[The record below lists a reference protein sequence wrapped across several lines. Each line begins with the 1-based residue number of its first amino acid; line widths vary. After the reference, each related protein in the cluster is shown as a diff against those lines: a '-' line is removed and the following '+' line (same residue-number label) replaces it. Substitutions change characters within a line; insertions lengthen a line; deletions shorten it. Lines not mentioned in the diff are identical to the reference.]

1 MISSPFAR
9 HDRTLLGR
17 WWWTVDRLTLLAL
30 LTLMMIGT
38 ILIAAGSPAVA
49 ERTGLA
55 PMHFI
60 MRHMVLLGPAIVLM
74 LATSLLNLW
83 GVRIVAWGM
92 LLLFIP
98 LLALTLVMG
107 SEAKGASRWIYVAG
121 LSVQPSEFVKPA
133 FAVVSGFLLSQV
145 KQHEKGLPLL
155 LSIGF
160 LGLIVLL
167 LMLQP
172 DLGQSVVLTTIWIG
186 QLFLAGVPLTLGV
199 GFGLAG
205 MAGVAGAYL
214 TLDHVYKRINGF
226 LNPDASD
233 TFQIDKS
240 IAAFAHGGIT
250 GTGPGQGTV
259 KNLLPDAH
267 ADFIFA
273 VAGEEFGLFV
283 CLGIVLIFAFI
294 VVRGLA
300 RVLSTDNLFVV
311 LAVGGLLV
319 QFGAQALINMGS
331 SLHLIP
337 TKGMTL
343 PFLSYGGSSL
353 LALGLAMGLLLA
365 LTRKRTSAEE
375 VTP

>member
-1 MISSPFAR
+1 MIASPFAR

-30 LTLMMIGT
+30 MVLIMIGT

-60 MRHMVLLGPAIVLM
+60 IRHIVLLGPAIVLM
-74 LATSLLNLW
+74 LTVSLLNLW
-83 GVRIVAWGM
+83 GVRVVAWAT
-92 LLLFIP
+92 LAIFIP

-107 SEAKGASRWIYVAG
+107 SEAKGASRWIYLAG

-133 FAVVSGFLLSQV
+133 FAVVTGFLLSQV
-145 KQHEKGLPLL
+145 KIYERAAPLL
-155 LSIGF
+155 LSVGL

-172 DLGQSVVLTTIWIG
+172 DLGQSVVLVAIWIG
-186 QLFLAGVPLTLGV
+186 QICLAGVPLTLGA
-199 GFGLAG
+199 GFMAAGLAG
-205 MAGVAGAYL
+205 VVGAYFV
-214 TLDHVYKRINGF
+214 LDHVQKRINTF
-226 LNPDASD
+226 LNPEASD
-233 TFQIDKS
+233 TFQIDRS
-240 IAAFAHGGIT
+240 LAAFANGGIT

-259 KNLLPDAH
+259 KNYLPDAH

-273 VAGEEFGLFV
+273 VAGEELGLFA
-283 CLGIVLIFAFI
+283 CLLIVLLFTFI
-294 VVRGLA
+294 IVRGLA
-300 RVLSTDNLFVV
+300 RVLSTENLFVL

-319 QFGAQALINMGS
+319 QFGCQALINMGS

-353 LALGLAMGLLLA
+353 LALGLAMGMLLA

-375 VTP
+375 GGL